1 MIVTGIILIWII
13 LIIIIL
19 AFMIGANVGNNK
31 DDN

>member
-31 DDN
+31 E